1 MNKLPEAMPTPKHAT
16 PASATAVTARPEVV
30 ATMNAYLEAAA
41 DAVCNRNFD
50 LDVLGVLGL
59 DESVSADAQAAMVAQ
74 LIAAYVQG
82 AVALH
87 VAHGVGCA
95 TSPSQSLEVKP

>member
-1 MNKLPEAMPTPKHAT
+1 MTSTKDTM

-41 DAVCNRNFD
+41 DAVCNRDFD
-50 LDVLGVLGL
+50 MDVLGVLGL
-59 DESVSADAQAAMVAQ
+59 DRPHRAISADAHAAMVAQ

-82 AVALH
+82 AVALD

-95 TSPSQSLEVKP
+95 TSPSQSLEVRP

>member
-1 MNKLPEAMPTPKHAT
+1 MTSTKDTM

-50 LDVLGVLGL
+50 MDVLGVLGL
-59 DESVSADAQAAMVAQ
+59 DGSVSDDAQAAMVAQ

-87 VAHGVGCA
+87 VAGVGCQA
-95 TSPSQSLEVKP
+95 NMGQSLGVRA